1 MKTVKFTSWQDG
13 DFFIG
18 FLNEYP
24 DYQTQGLSKEELAE
38 NLKDL
43 LVDLESNQVP
53 HIHKVEEL
61 LVASCVIYQRG
72 DAALARELAKLTD
85 ATPAVDRTISHEQLG
100 DETRF
105 DRSCKT

>member
-1 MKTVKFTSWQDG
+1 MKVQLRYFTGASMKTVKFTSWQDG

-53 HIHKVEEL
+53 HIRKVEDL
-61 LVASCVIYQRG
+61 LVA
-72 DAALARELAKLTD
+72 
-85 ATPAVDRTISHEQLG
+85 
-100 DETRF
+100 
-105 DRSCKT
+105 

>member
-53 HIHKVEEL
+53 HIRKVEDL
-61 LVASCVIYQRG
+61 LVA
-72 DAALARELAKLTD
+72 
-85 ATPAVDRTISHEQLG
+85 
-100 DETRF
+100 
-105 DRSCKT
+105 

>member
-13 DFFIG
+13 DLFIG

-53 HIHKVEEL
+53 HIRKVEDL
-61 LVASCVIYQRG
+61 LVA
-72 DAALARELAKLTD
+72 
-85 ATPAVDRTISHEQLG
+85 
-100 DETRF
+100 
-105 DRSCKT
+105 